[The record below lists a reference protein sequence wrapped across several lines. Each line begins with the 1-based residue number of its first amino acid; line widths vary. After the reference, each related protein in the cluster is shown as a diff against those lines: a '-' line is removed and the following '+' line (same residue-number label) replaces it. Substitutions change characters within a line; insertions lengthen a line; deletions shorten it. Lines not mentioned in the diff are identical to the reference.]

1 MASSSRN
8 ENKSRKFAPVGII
21 FAILGLLLF
30 AYFVR
35 KAGISEILDGI
46 KRLGAGFLLIL
57 AISAIRHIVRSL
69 AWTKCFESPYRL
81 RFRDA
86 LAARLMGDALGNIVP
101 LASVALSEPSKAA
114 FVRDRV
120 PLMAGLSAIALEN
133 IFYSL
138 SVALFIFSGATALLL
153 SFSLPKPLRYASI
166 GTAAAT
172 ATIAPLG
179 YLVIHKQWKFLSG
192 PLSFLRDLGWG
203 RAGFPGPGSPAAQR
217 RWGGRGQ
224 PAWGAGSWIEK
235 GIPRAETLEDRIYG
249 FYDRNRGRLLP
260 IFALEVCFH
269 VAGVAEI
276 YVTLSFISKVVAPT
290 LLTAFILE
298 SVNRVINIA
307 FKFVPLRTGVDEA
320 GTGMLAKVLGFTTAI
335 GVTLAIV
342 RKARDIFWATIGVV
356 LMVRSGLS
364 IRTQHPTRAAR
375 VHPSGAA
382 PPGPLGVG
390 TPPAAKE
397 TEEVVG
403 DAAAAGAKAPTF
415 SAGESG

>member
-1 MASSSRN
+1 MESSSRN
-8 ENKSRKFAPVGII
+8 ENRSRKFAPVGII

-81 RFRDA
+81 CFRDA

-101 LASVALSEPSKAA
+101 LASVAVSEPAKAA
-114 FVRDRV
+114 FVADRV

-138 SVALFIFSGATALLL
+138 SVALFVFSGTTALLL

-166 GTAAAT
+166 GALIAT
-172 ATIAPLG
+172 VVIVPLG
-179 YLVIHKQWKFLSG
+179 YLGIRRQLKFLSG
-192 PLSFLRDLGWG
+192 PMGLF
-203 RAGFPGPGSPAAQR
+203 QR
-217 RWGGRGQ
+217 RGIARG
-224 PAWGAGSWIEK
+224 WMEK
-235 GIPRAETLEDRIYG
+235 TIPRAQTLEDRIYG
-249 FYDRNRGRLLP
+249 FYSRNRSRLLL
-260 IFALEVCFH
+260 IFLLEMCFH
-269 VAGVAEI
+269 FTGVLEI
-276 YVTLSFISKVVAPT
+276 YTTLWFISAIAPT

-298 SVNRVINIA
+298 SVNRVINVV

-342 RKARDIFWATIGVV
+342 RKGRDIFWSGVGV
-356 LMVRSGLS
+356 ALIVRRGLS
-364 IRTQHPTRAAR
+364 LRGLSPQTQLAATEASDSSPT
-375 VHPSGAA
+375 V
-382 PPGPLGVG
+382 
-390 TPPAAKE
+390 TN
-397 TEEVVG
+397 T
-403 DAAAAGAKAPTF
+403 
-415 SAGESG
+415 